1 MSRPFEL
8 ERILSQP
15 KPLESETASAAPDT
29 PGASPATAALSSSK
43 QVDVV
48 FIHGL
53 LGGAFVTWRTT
64 EHNGK
69 DNVIWPSA
77 WLVEDIPDLRLLSI
91 SYQSALLDDGLGDC
105 CCCCC

>member
-1 MSRPFEL
+1 MSLPFEL
-8 ERILSQP
+8 EGVLSQP
-15 KPLESETASAAPDT
+15 KPTESKQSETAPAAASDT
-29 PGASPATAALSSSK
+29 PDLSPAPLSSNK

-53 LGGAFVTWRTT
+53 LGGAFVTWRTA

-77 WLVEDIPDLRLLSI
+77 WLVEDIPDLRLLSV
-91 SYQSALLDDGLGDC
+91 SYQSALLDDGLGC
-105 CCCCC
+105 